1 MRLISTN
8 PLKNGLEVNL
18 YSNNEQFHWNGRIDH
33 EDGDKGL
40 RWHQVIKPS
49 THLSDFALLGFN
61 CDLGVAAN
69 KGRIGAKAGP
79 NAIKA
84 ALSNLA
90 WHLPHSI
97 RDLGNVVAQQ
107 NLEKAQH
114 SYARQ
119 VNTVLT
125 TSAFVMG
132 LGGGHEIAYAS
143 YLGLHKHVQ
152 SHSNNKIGI
161 INFDAHFDLRLPSP
175 NASSGTPFFQISKH
189 CAQHSE
195 SFQYACLGVAK
206 PANTEALFARAKA
219 LNVLYLLDEECEIEA
234 AKALLIPMLEQVD
247 ELYLT
252 VCLDAFPSSIAP
264 GVSAP
269 SSFGISLRFVLAMI
283 RWLSTQQSSLGF
295 NWRLMDIAEMNPSFD
310 IDSRTAKLAARLVF
324 EALQAKSLM

>member
-1 MRLISTN
+1 MFSR
-8 PLKNGLEVNL
+8 
-18 YSNNEQFHWNGRIDH
+18 NEQFHWNGRIDR

-40 RWHQVIKPS
+40 RWHQVIKLS
-49 THLSDFALLGFN
+49 TQTSDFALLGFN

-97 RDLGNVVAQQ
+97 KDLGNIIAQQ
-107 NLEKAQH
+107 NLEKVQH

-119 VNTVLT
+119 INAALT
-125 TSAFVMG
+125 SSAFVMG
-132 LGGGHEIAYAS
+132 LGGGHEIAFGS

-152 SHSNNKIGI
+152 NNSNKKIGI

-175 NASSGTPFFQISKH
+175 NASSGTPFFQISEH
-189 CAQHSE
+189 CAQQSDI
-195 SFQYACLGVAK
+195 FQYACLGIAK
-206 PANTEALFARAKA
+206 PANTQALFTRAKA
-219 LNVLYLLDEECEIEA
+219 LNVRYLLDEECEVEA
-234 AKALLIPMLEQVD
+234 AKLLLTPMLEQID

-269 SSFGISLRFVLAMI
+269 SSFGISLSFALAII
-283 RWLSTQQSSLGF
+283 RWLSTQQSTLGF
-295 NWRLMDIAEMNPSFD
+295 NWRLMDIAEMSPSYD

-324 EALQAKSLM
+324 EALQAKSLVA